1 MQQDS
6 LYHATV
12 PAETVEEI
20 PAEQS
25 AGEELPRHSH
35 KPQALPADTVAP
47 DPRLMKPLP
56 PGEPLTMKPKL
67 LADDYWANGLL
78 RVDKA
83 PLVRQLDS
91 ITGRT
96 TQSLAIEVQGVAGD
110 PVPYRFRSDDYVT
123 LALLLGFF
131 FVVWVVSRSRH
142 FLREQ
147 VKAFFFTS
155 RRENL
160 FAPRGGTELNGRLFL
175 VLQTS
180 FILGILFFDYTQVCQ
195 TEVFNQVSP
204 YRILIASTLVCG
216 VFYALKTM
224 LYAFVNAVFFDR
236 DQRVQWNHAY
246 LLCVFA
252 LGVSLFPLA
261 LLVVY
266 FDLGYRS
273 MTAAFLCLLAVD
285 KLLLLYKCRVI
296 FFKGTLGWLHLIL
309 YFCTLEIMPL
319 AILLRA
325 LIYTNN
331 LLLTF
336 N

>member
-1 MQQDS
+1 MQ
-6 LYHATV
+6 
-12 PAETVEEI
+12 
-20 PAEQS
+20 
-25 AGEELPRHSH
+25 PRLRHR
-35 KPQALPADTVAP
+35 PRAVAADTVAP

-56 PGEPLTMKPKL
+56 PDEPLAMKPRL

-78 RVDKA
+78 RVEKNSF
-83 PLVRQLDS
+83 VRQLDS

-96 TQSLAIEVQGVAGD
+96 GQPLAIEVRGVAGD

-155 RRENL
+155 RRGNL
-160 FAPRGGTELNGRLFL
+160 FAPRGGAEFNGQLFL

-180 FILGILFFDYTQVCQ
+180 FVLGILFFDYTQMRQ

-204 YRILIASTLVCG
+204 YRILIVGTLVCSI
-216 VFYALKTM
+216 FYALKIA
-224 LYAFVNAVFFDR
+224 LYGLVNAVFFNR
-236 DQRVQWNHAY
+236 DQRVQWGHAY

-266 FDLGYRS
+266 FDLGYRP
-273 MTAAFLCLLAVD
+273 TTVVFLILLAVD
-285 KLLLLYKCRVI
+285 KLLLLYKCHAI